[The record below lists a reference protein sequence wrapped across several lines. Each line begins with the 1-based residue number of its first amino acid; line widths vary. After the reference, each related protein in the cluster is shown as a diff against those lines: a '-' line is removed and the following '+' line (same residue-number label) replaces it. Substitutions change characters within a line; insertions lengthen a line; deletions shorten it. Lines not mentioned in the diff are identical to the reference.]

1 MPNKKKESSLWK
13 SLEELSE
20 LAKVLNSK
28 SNQINEL
35 ITELE
40 SRLASMNIG
49 LEVWLGNYPLWEGPT
64 SNEGGEWGPE
74 QHNRQRVLGY
84 GRLSERSGWGL
95 LVRECV
101 KVQGFFEGDTSS
113 PYAYT
118 TDETEPKELISASRE
133 DRLKA
138 IERFEDLVETLSDKA
153 NEAVK
158 SLKKAESFLK

>member
-1 MPNKKKESSLWK
+1 MPTKKNESSLWK

-20 LAKVLNSK
+20 VAELLNSK
-28 SNQINEL
+28 SNLINKL
-35 ITELE
+35 ITEFE

-64 SNEGGEWGPE
+64 SNERGEFGSE

-84 GRLSERSGWGL
+84 GRLNERSGWGL
-95 LVRECV
+95 LVKECV
-101 KVQGFFEGDTSS
+101 MIHGFFEGDTSS

-118 TDETEPKELISASRE
+118 TDETEPKELISVSRE

-138 IERFEDLVETLSDKA
+138 IERFESLVETLADKA

-158 SLKKAESFLK
+158 SIKKAESFLK